1 MSNHPAFMPT
11 SETSKPCFSADDHP
25 ELDALLTDSCLE
37 PSERTELVA
46 CARASGATRRQL
58 PGVLRQARFRLLR
71 LRDTLSRGLAVGPT
85 QTDVTAALARARAA
99 LQAGPA
105 FSMENA
111 ERSFGEALTRCLEQ
125 QATMPGT
132 VASIAAGQAEAA
144 AIGQDHRWAAVLYG
158 RAAAIPGLP
167 VAAQWRMQHERAA
180 VLEELGREYG
190 DNSALTEA
198 VQLYEQTA
206 LPLAAQSERP
216 DDWSTTQHCLGN
228 ALGILGQRG
237 RGVRLLERSVAA
249 FENALRARSRERSP
263 ADWAATRRGLG
274 NALGILAQRQG
285 DTDMLVR
292 AVSHFESALEADIPE
307 QAPGDRAMTRH
318 HLGTALLT
326 LGQLKRDS
334 SVLARSID
342 AYRQVLQEWR
352 RERTP
357 LDWAKTQNCLGTALR
372 VRGEQGGDPRELEQA
387 VAAHRNALAVWTRQH
402 WPEEWALTQ
411 NNVAAALHRLGERE
425 NNTRHLIDALAAYG
439 NALREW
445 RREDKPIAWAMTT
458 ANLADVRRR
467 LAEYTGDVEMSRRA
481 VSDFEMVAA
490 VFHDASHARYYELAK
505 EQLAVARKLAAELAA

>member
-1 MSNHPAFMPT
+1 MSNNPASVMT
-11 SETSKPCFSADDHP
+11 SATSNPCFWIDDQPHL
-25 ELDALLTDSCLE
+25 EALLTDSGLE
-37 PSERTELVA
+37 PSERRQLVA

-71 LRDTLSRGLAVGPT
+71 LRDTMSRGLAVGPT
-85 QTDVTAALARARAA
+85 QADVTAALGRARAA

-105 FSMENA
+105 FSMETA
-111 ERSFGEALTRCLEQ
+111 ERSFGEALACCLEQ
-125 QATMPGT
+125 PVTAPGT
-132 VASIAAGQAEAA
+132 VASIAAGQAQAA
-144 AIGQDHRWAAVLYG
+144 AIGQDHRWAAVLYA
-158 RAAAIPGLP
+158 RAAATPGLS
-167 VAAQWRMQHERAA
+167 VAAQWRMQHQRAA

-190 DNSALTEA
+190 DNQALTEA
-198 VQLYEQTA
+198 VELYEQTA
-206 LPLAAQSERP
+206 LPLAPESERP

-249 FENALRARSRERSP
+249 FENALGARSRERSP
-263 ADWAATRRGLG
+263 VDWAATRRGLG

-285 DTDMLVR
+285 DPDMLVR
-292 AVSHFESALEADIPE
+292 AVSEFERALEAGIRK
-307 QAPGDRAMTRH
+307 QAPGDWAMTQY

-342 AYRQVLQEWR
+342 AYRQVLQEWP
-352 RERTP
+352 RERAP

-372 VRGEQGGDPRELEQA
+372 VRGEQGGDPREFEQA
-387 VAAHRNALAVWTRQH
+387 VTAHRSALAVWTREH

-425 NNTRHLIDALAAYG
+425 HDTGHLSDALAAYG
-439 NALREW
+439 NALREIH
-445 RREDKPIAWAMTT
+445 REDKPIAWAMTT
-458 ANLADVRRR
+458 ANQADLRRS
-467 LAEYTGDVEMSRRA
+467 LAECTGDVEMSRRA
-481 VSDFEMVAA
+481 VSDFERVAQ

-505 EQLAVARKLAAELAA
+505 EQLAVARKLAAELAG